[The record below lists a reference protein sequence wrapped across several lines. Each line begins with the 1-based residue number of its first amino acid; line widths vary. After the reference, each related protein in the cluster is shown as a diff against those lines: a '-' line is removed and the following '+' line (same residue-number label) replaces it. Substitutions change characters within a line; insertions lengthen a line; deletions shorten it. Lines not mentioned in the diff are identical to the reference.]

1 MELKKELDN
10 ISKELVK
17 LEALLDKMEEDG
29 NYDGSIYDKID
40 ELEEKRYKLELE
52 LEESESE

>member
-1 MELKKELDN
+1 MELRKELDN
-10 ISKELVK
+10 ISKELVR

-29 NYDGSIYDKID
+29 NYDGTIYDKID
-40 ELEEKRYKLELE
+40 ELEDRRYQLEIA